1 MSNDAVES
9 QKIKFDNNNTAVE
22 LIVQGE
28 TTTSEIVRK
37 LDNIIPFKKVIM
49 VLGGADETDLNEPN
63 KLTQLFGLGIARAA
77 VEASAVIIDSGSP
90 KGITAMMGEGVAARG
105 YKTSIIGVAPLAV
118 VKDANGIPDQSLLDA
133 NHSHFI
139 LVSGEKRGSET
150 SIMFKVAQELSN
162 PATQIT
168 EGNKQGSVKTKSSKV
183 PAIAI
188 LAGGGPIA
196 KNEVVRAVRQNLPVI
211 IIKGSGG
218 IADEIVAASE
228 RNDPLK
234 EEPAMAEIISDGEL
248 HFHDLAQPV
257 KGIERLIIREL
268 GIDNVLMQAWETFAY
283 YDHNANLQE
292 KKFNNMQ
299 MSILIFGLV
308 STFLV
313 IFQQVFAPD
322 NPKAI
327 SRLLSPDDLWKQRV
341 PGWLFWWVL
350 HYILIFI
357 PILLTVLVTAAN
369 RFKQGSKW
377 LLLRAGAESIK
388 REIFR
393 YRTRAMY
400 YNEKPEQQ
408 LAQRIED
415 ITRRTM
421 RTEVNSSALKPYNKD
436 EKDKTL
442 PAELF
447 SGEGDAKDDGFSYL
461 VPDRYINIRLTDQAE
476 FYRKG
481 AIKLERQLNA
491 LYWLTFIIGGL
502 GSFLAAVGLEV
513 WIAVTTS
520 MVGAF
525 VTYLGYKQTERT
537 LMKYNQSSTDLS
549 NVKGWWNALSAEE
562 QADQKNIDSL
572 VEHTEQVL
580 QSELDGW
587 IQQMQNALAEL
598 RDSQKKYEKTTKDE
612 ETTKASQD
620 GQFSKSAA
628 PPKEKSAEEEVVV
641 VAEKKEDGK
650 SAPEILKDGEIE
662 ENKQPLETNIGK
674 TIVSADGSDKEI
686 ADNDSAE
693 EENVSENSAEDEGHE
708 AEDEEEKDTE
718 SQKVKTVIL

>member
-1 MSNDAVES
+1 MATNSIEKQS
-9 QKIKFDNNNTAVE
+9 IRFDNGNTALAVTSSTDCSITE
-22 LIVQGE
+22 LV
-28 TTTSEIVRK
+28 SY
-37 LDNIIPFKKVIM
+37 LDNIIPYKKVIL
-49 VLGGADETDLNEPN
+49 VLGGADELDVNDAN
-63 KLTQLFGLGIARAA
+63 RLTQLFGLGIARAA
-77 VEASAVIIDSGSP
+77 VEASAVIIDAGNK
-90 KGITAMMGEGVAARG
+90 KGIIGMMGDGVSARG
-105 YKTSIIGVAPLAV
+105 FKTSVIGVVPQGV
-118 VKDANGIPDQSLLDA
+118 VKDANNQINLSLLEP

-139 LVSGEKRGSET
+139 LLDLLKRGSET
-150 SIMFKVAQELSN
+150 GVMFKIAQELAN
-162 PATQIT
+162 PVRPVATDK
-168 EGNKQGSVKTKSSKV
+168 KQVGLKTKSDKV

-188 LAGGGPIA
+188 LAGGGTIA
-196 KNEVVRAVRQNLPVI
+196 KDEVLRAVRQNLPIV

-218 IADEIVAASE
+218 FADEIVAAYE
-228 RNDPLK
+228 RKDPLK
-234 EEPAMAEIISDGEL
+234 EEPVMAEIVADGEL
-248 HFHDLAQPV
+248 HFHDLSQPV

-283 YDHNANLQE
+283 YDYNANLQQ

-299 MSILIFGLV
+299 LSILIFGV
-308 STFLV
+308 ISTFLV

-322 NPKAI
+322 NDKAV
-327 SRLLSPDDLWKQRV
+327 SRLMSPEKLWGNKDV
-341 PGWLFWWVL
+341 PLWPFWWTL

-357 PILLTVLVTAAN
+357 PIFLTVLVTAAN

-400 YNEKPEQQ
+400 YNQKPEQQ

-421 RTEVNSSALKPYNKD
+421 RTEVNSSSLKPYNKD

-442 PAELF
+442 PAEIF
-447 SGEGDAKDDGFSYL
+447 SGEGDGKDDGFSYL
-461 VPDRYINIRLTDQAE
+461 APDRYIAIRLTDQAE

-481 AIKLERQLNA
+481 AIKLERELNT
-491 LYWLTFIIGGL
+491 LYWATFIIGGL
-502 GSFLAAVGLEV
+502 GSFLAAIGLEV

-520 MVGAF
+520 IVGAS
-525 VTYLGYKQTERT
+525 VTYLGYKQTERK

-562 QADQKNIDSL
+562 QANQKNIDSL

-598 RDSQKKYEKTTKDE
+598 RDSQKKYEKGAKEDE
-612 ETTKASQD
+612 AEKAGQD
-620 GQFSKSAA
+620 GQFSKSAVP
-628 PPKEKSAEEEVVV
+628 PPKKESDAETEEPKKDEKSGEV
-641 VAEKKEDGK
+641 KQN
-650 SAPEILKDGEIE
+650 SEIE
-662 ENKQPLETNIGK
+662 EDKQPLETHIGK
-674 TIVSADGSDKEI
+674 
-686 ADNDSAE
+686 
-693 EENVSENSAEDEGHE
+693 ENVVTEDAEDNVDETANDIDDMSETTDTTEE
-708 AEDEEEKDTE
+708 AVATKPGAITPEP
-718 SQKVKTVIL
+718 V

>member
-1 MSNDAVES
+1 MSNDAVEI
-9 QKIKFDNNNTAVE
+9 QKIKFDNNTATAV
-22 LIVQGE
+22 IARGE
-28 TTTSEIVRK
+28 AGIPEIVK
-37 LDNIIPFKKVIM
+37 NLGNLIPFKKVILL
-49 VLGGADETDLNEPN
+49 LGGSDEMELNDAN

-90 KGITAMMGEGVAARG
+90 NGITAMMGEGVAARG
-105 YKTSIIGVAPLAV
+105 YKTSTIGVAPLAV
-118 VKDANGIPDQSLLDA
+118 VKDANNNPDQSLLEA

-139 LVSGEKRGSET
+139 LVAGQRRGSET
-150 SIMFKVAQELSN
+150 STMFRLSQELSN
-162 PATQIT
+162 PSMQDSS
-168 EGNKQGSVKTKSSKV
+168 GNKAAAKTKSSKV

-188 LAGGGPIA
+188 LAGGGSIA
-196 KNEVVRAVRQNLPVI
+196 KNEVVRAVRQSLPII

-218 IADEIVAASE
+218 FADEIVAAAE
-228 RNDPLK
+228 RKDPLK
-234 EEPAMAEIISDGEL
+234 EEPAMAEIVSDGEL
-248 HFHDLAQPV
+248 HFHDLSQPV

-283 YDHNANLQE
+283 YDYNANLQQ
-292 KKFNNMQ
+292 KKFNYMQ
-299 MSILIFGLV
+299 MSILIFGVL

-313 IFQQVFAPD
+313 ILQQVRAPLD
-322 NPKAI
+322 ATNKI
-327 SRLLSPDDLWKQRV
+327 TRLQSPDELWKAHQY
-341 PGWLFWWVL
+341 LWWTL

-400 YNEKPEQQ
+400 YNVKPEQQ

-421 RTEVNSSALKPYNKD
+421 RTEVNSSSLKPYNKD
-436 EKDKTL
+436 EKDRTL

-447 SGEGDAKDDGFSYL
+447 SGEGDGKDDGFSYL
-461 VPDRYINIRLTDQAE
+461 VPDKYINIRLDDQAE
-476 FYRKG
+476 FYRKR
-481 AIKLERQLNA
+481 AVTLERELNA

-520 MVGAF
+520 LVGAF
-525 VTYLGYKQTERT
+525 VTYLGYRQTERT

-549 NVKGWWNALSAEE
+549 NVKAWWNALSAEE

-598 RDSQKKYEKTTKDE
+598 RDSQKKYEKSTKE
-612 ETTKASQD
+612 EDATKASPD
-620 GQFSKSAA
+620 GEFSKSAA
-628 PPKEKSAEEEVVV
+628 PPEEKSAVVEAPVEKTDDEKILSEVV
-641 VAEKKEDGK
+641 
-650 SAPEILKDGEIE
+650 KDAEIE
-662 ENKQPLETNIGK
+662 EGKQPSETNIGK
-674 TIVSADGSDKEI
+674 TGEATDGLDEKGSDKEE
-686 ADNDSAE
+686 NDSEKA
-693 EENVSENSAEDEGHE
+693 ADDHDDE
-708 AEDEEEKDTE
+708 AEDEENTE
-718 SQKVKTVIL
+718 PKKAKSIIL